1 MEDNK
6 KKIAIVALVVFT
18 VFAIAAIT
26 VIIYLN
32 TKLNIKE
39 TNIEEPQVITSEV
52 KKVEETKPT
61 TSKSTN
67 ATAPTV
73 PTTPTAPKVEVK
85 EEATSSKAEEA
96 NPVIEKK
103 AEQEVVVDTPP
114 AIVEEVKDPNYED
127 FKFVQNLDIYGY
139 NCVVTSTDGMTTI
152 TYPSELV
159 PVDFLLYVAKE
170 VAEAYPE
177 ECSYVTFAL
186 DKDLIILS
194 YPTTFTEFDTW
205 LYLDVLASDIPI
217 FASWLYDGTYES
229 VKVEEA
235 PQEVYETAAPA
246 ESVVE
251 SKPVEIPYDPS
262 TPLPTAPVIS
272 SVDTTELKEDEQNT
286 EVIEKVAD
294 NKSIALS
301 GYVSG
306 GYVGSYVDKL
316 SNGITLGLG
325 LELENL
331 VTFDKLSVGLGLDVG
346 LELFDYYNNIHT
358 YLTLNARYFINQK
371 LSVAGKLGARL
382 LFDENPNSGIFSIGK
397 YNAHFGLV
405 LGADVRYMF
414 SKHMGFGLDLRYSY
428 LLDLGHRAEAKA
440 YFSCTF

>member
-73 PTTPTAPKVEVK
+73 PTTPTAPKVEIK
-85 EEATSSKAEEA
+85 EEATSSKAEEVK
-96 NPVIEKK
+96 PVIEKK

-177 ECSYVTFAL
+177 ECSL
-186 DKDLIILS
+186 SLIHI
-194 YPTTFTEFDTW
+194 
-205 LYLDVLASDIPI
+205 
-217 FASWLYDGTYES
+217 
-229 VKVEEA
+229 
-235 PQEVYETAAPA
+235 
-246 ESVVE
+246 
-251 SKPVEIPYDPS
+251 
-262 TPLPTAPVIS
+262 
-272 SVDTTELKEDEQNT
+272 
-286 EVIEKVAD
+286 
-294 NKSIALS
+294 
-301 GYVSG
+301 
-306 GYVGSYVDKL
+306 
-316 SNGITLGLG
+316 
-325 LELENL
+325 
-331 VTFDKLSVGLGLDVG
+331 
-346 LELFDYYNNIHT
+346 
-358 YLTLNARYFINQK
+358 
-371 LSVAGKLGARL
+371 
-382 LFDENPNSGIFSIGK
+382 
-397 YNAHFGLV
+397 
-405 LGADVRYMF
+405 
-414 SKHMGFGLDLRYSY
+414 
-428 LLDLGHRAEAKA
+428 
-440 YFSCTF
+440 

>member
-1 MEDNK
+1 MYNTGT
-6 KKIAIVALVVFT
+6 IYGINGPV
-18 VFAIAAIT
+18 
-26 VIIYLN
+26 IYLKGN
-32 TKLNIKE
+32 TGFKMSEMVYVGKQKLVGE
-39 TNIEEPQVITSEV
+39 VI
-52 KKVEETKPT
+52 
-61 TSKSTN
+61 
-67 ATAPTV
+67 
-73 PTTPTAPKVEVK
+73 
-85 EEATSSKAEEA
+85 
-96 NPVIEKK
+96 
-103 AEQEVVVDTPP
+103 
-114 AIVEEVKDPNYED
+114 
-127 FKFVQNLDIYGY
+127 
-139 NCVVTSTDGMTTI
+139 
-152 TYPSELV
+152 
-159 PVDFLLYVAKE
+159 
-170 VAEAYPE
+170 
-177 ECSYVTFAL
+177 AL

-205 LYLDVLASDIPI
+205 LYLDVLAADIPI

-235 PQEVYETAAPA
+235 SQEVYETAAPA
-246 ESVVE
+246 EAVVE
-251 SKPVEIPYDPS
+251 SKPVEIPYEPA

-272 SVDTTELKEDEQNT
+272 SVDSTELKEDEQNT
-286 EVIEKVAD
+286 ELIEILVD

-358 YLTLNARYFINQK
+358 DLTLNARYFINQK

-428 LLDLGHRAEAKA
+428 LLDLGYRAEAKA
-440 YFSCTF
+440 YFSFTF

>member
-52 KKVEETKPT
+52 KKVEETK
-61 TSKSTN
+61 STN
-67 ATAPTV
+67 STAPTV
-73 PTTPTAPKVEVK
+73 PTTPKVAVK
-85 EEATSSKAEEA
+85 EEATLKAEEA
-96 NPVIEKK
+96 KPVIEKK

-152 TYPSELV
+152 TYPSEIV
-159 PVDFLLYVAKE
+159 PVDFLRYVAKE

-177 ECSYVTFAL
+177 ECSYVKFAL

-205 LYLDVLASDIPI
+205 LYLDVLAADIPI

-235 PQEVYETAAPA
+235 SQEVYETAAPA
-246 ESVVE
+246 EAVVE
-251 SKPVEIPYDPS
+251 SKPVEIPYEPS

-272 SVDTTELKEDEQNT
+272 SVDSTELKEDEQNT
-286 EVIEKVAD
+286 EVIEILVD

-358 YLTLNARYFINQK
+358 DLTLNARYFINQK

-428 LLDLGHRAEAKA
+428 LLDLGYRAEAKA
-440 YFSCTF
+440 YFSFTF

>member
-1 MEDNK
+1 MNK

-52 KKVEETKPT
+52 KKVEETK
-61 TSKSTN
+61 STN
-67 ATAPTV
+67 STAPTV
-73 PTTPTAPKVEVK
+73 PTTPKVAVK
-85 EEATSSKAEEA
+85 EEATLKAEEA
-96 NPVIEKK
+96 KPVIEKK

-152 TYPSELV
+152 TYPSEIV
-159 PVDFLLYVAKE
+159 PVDFLRYVAKE

-177 ECSYVTFAL
+177 ECSYVKFAL

-205 LYLDVLASDIPI
+205 LYLDVLAADIPI

-235 PQEVYETAAPA
+235 SQEVYETAAPA
-246 ESVVE
+246 EAVVE
-251 SKPVEIPYDPS
+251 SKPVEIPYEPA

-272 SVDTTELKEDEQNT
+272 SVDSTELKEDEQNT
-286 EVIEKVAD
+286 EVIEILVD

-358 YLTLNARYFINQK
+358 DLTLNARYFINQK

-428 LLDLGHRAEAKA
+428 LLDLGYRAEAKA
-440 YFSCTF
+440 YFSFTF